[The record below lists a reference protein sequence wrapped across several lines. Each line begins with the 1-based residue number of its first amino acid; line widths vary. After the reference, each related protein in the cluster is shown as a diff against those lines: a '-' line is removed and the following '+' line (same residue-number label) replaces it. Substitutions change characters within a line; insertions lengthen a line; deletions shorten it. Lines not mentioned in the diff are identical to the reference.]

1 MYNVKVPL
9 AITGGICRVRKGLP
23 WQECT
28 KMSLSD

>member
-9 AITGGICRVRKGLP
+9 AITGGIRWVQKGLP

-28 KMSLSD
+28 RMSLSD